1 MKRSKLRKL
10 FGVASLLALFGVGA
24 LLFTNSV
31 EAKEEDSGEI
41 VVDSPA
47 SVKINK
53 VMDNT
58 AGYKPAG
65 DGDKF
70 KFAVTRL
77 SDEEAEKFFPGSK
90 FTPMGESELGTTSG
104 DTEKLEV
111 ELDGSKATEAVTDAQ
126 KTVSKTFD
134 LKKLTDPGY
143 YVYKITE
150 EQPSDLG
157 SSVWNYSNEKY
168 ILIVRVTEIGR
179 HRDQEANLYKIDTSD
194 GGEKLGNQKLGQAD
208 FTNTLKPQTKQVKI
222 SKFVGGDD
230 TDLAYDLHH
239 KYTIHVKVT
248 KPDGT
253 NTAETFEIKIAET
266 GVFEIVH
273 AGTGAVRP
281 KVLSTITGNYSAEG
295 FDISLEDG
303 QYAMM
308 NLPLGTKLEVYEK
321 APGKRFEVKIDPNSD
336 IPAEDDASGYEVMNS
351 DEQDSSVVTD
361 IVTNEATDLNSI
373 MVTNKINSLVNTGV
387 KLVTSP
393 FVVLLAVVAVA
404 FGGYVVVKRRL
415 NVK

>member
-1 MKRSKLRKL
+1 MKRRKVSKL
-10 FGVASLLALFGVGA
+10 FGVASLLALFGVCA
-24 LLFTNSV
+24 LLFTNGV
-31 EAKEEDSGEI
+31 EAKEEDSGKI

-90 FTPMGESELGTTSG
+90 LTPMGESELGTTSG
-104 DTEKLEV
+104 DTEKLEI
-111 ELDGSKATEAVTDAQ
+111 ELDGSQAKEAVTDAH

-134 LKKLTDPGY
+134 LEALTDVGY
-143 YVYKITE
+143 YVYKIE
-150 EQPSDLG
+150 EEKPTDLD

-168 ILIVRVTEIGR
+168 VLIVRVTTEDGR
-179 HRDQEANLYKIDTSD
+179 HIEQESNLYKINTSD
-194 GGEKLGNQKLGQAD
+194 GGEKLGDTKLEQAD
-208 FTNTLKPQTKQVKI
+208 FTNTLKPQTKPVKI
-222 SKFVGGDD
+222 TKYVVGDD
-230 TDLAYDLHH
+230 ADLASLVDN

-253 NTAETFEIKIAET
+253 NTAETFEIKIASP
-266 GVFEIVH
+266 
-273 AGTGAVRP
+273 AA
-281 KVLSTITGNYSAEG
+281 SAITGNYSAEG
-295 FDISLEDG
+295 FDIQLTDF
-303 QYAMM
+303 QNATM
-308 NLPLGTKLEVYEK
+308 NLPLGTKIEVYEK
-321 APGKRFEVKIDPNSD
+321 APGKRFSVNINSNSEDPADENAGD
-336 IPAEDDASGYEVMNS
+336 YEEITT
-351 DEQDSSVVTD
+351 DQQDSKPVTDVVTS
-361 IVTNEATDLNSI
+361 EATDLNSI
-373 MVTNKINSLVNTGV
+373 VVTNKIKSLVNTGV

>member
-10 FGVASLLALFGVGA
+10 FGVASLLALFGASA
-24 LLFTNSV
+24 LLFTNGV
-31 EAKEEDSGEI
+31 EAKEEDSGKI

-70 KFAVTRL
+70 KFVVTRL

-90 FTPMGESELGTTSG
+90 LTPMGDSELSTTSG

-168 ILIVRVTEIGR
+168 ILIVRVTEEDEDAYDDGDTHIK
-179 HRDQEANLYKIDTSD
+179 QVANLYKIDTAD
-194 GGEKLGNQKLGQAD
+194 GVEKLGNQKLGQAD
-208 FTNTLKPQTKQVKI
+208 FTNTLKTQTKKVKI
-222 SKFVGGDD
+222 SKYVVGDD
-230 TDLAYDLHH
+230 ADLASLVDN

-253 NTAETFEIKIAET
+253 NSAETFDVKISTSPQET
-266 GVFEIVH
+266 
-273 AGTGAVRP
+273 T
-281 KVLSTITGNYSAEG
+281 KTGNYSVEG
-295 FDISLEDG
+295 FDIELEDG
-303 QYAMM
+303 QNATMD
-308 NLPLGTKLEVYEK
+308 LPLGTKLEVYEK
-321 APGKRFEVKIDPNSD
+321 APGKRFSVNINPNSED
-336 IPAEDDASGYEVMNS
+336 PADENSAEYEEMADDQQNS
-351 DEQDSSVVTD
+351 KTVTD
-361 IVTNEATDLNSI
+361 IVTSEATDLNSI
-373 MVTNKINSLVNTGV
+373 FVTNKIKSLVNTGV

>member
-1 MKRSKLRKL
+1 MKRRKVNKL

-24 LLFTNSV
+24 LLFTNGV
-31 EAKEEDSGEI
+31 EAKEEDSGAKI

-90 FTPMGESELGTTSG
+90 LTPMGGSKLGTTSD
-104 DTEKLEV
+104 DTDKLEV
-111 ELDGSKATEAVTDAQ
+111 ELDGSQATEAVTDAQ
-126 KTVSKTFD
+126 KTVSKTIN
-134 LKKLTDPGY
+134 LAKLTDIGY

-150 EQPSDLG
+150 EQPSDLDG
-157 SSVWNYSNEKY
+157 SVWNYSNEKY
-168 ILIVRVTEIGR
+168 ILIVRVTEDEDFSD
-179 HRDQEANLYKIDTSD
+179 RDTHIKQEANLYKIDTSD
-194 GGEKLGNQKLGQAD
+194 GAEKLGNQKLNQAD
-208 FTNTLKPQTKQVKI
+208 FTNTLKTQTKQVKI
-222 SKFVGGDD
+222 SKYVVGDD
-230 TDLAYDLHH
+230 ADLAYELER

-253 NTAETFEIKIAET
+253 NTDETFDVKISTSPNET
-266 GVFEIVH
+266 TV
-273 AGTGAVRP
+273 
-281 KVLSTITGNYSAEG
+281 TGNYSEGG
-295 FDISLEDG
+295 FDIQLEDG
-303 QYAMM
+303 QNATMT
-308 NLPLGTKLEVYEK
+308 LPLGTKLEVYEK

-336 IPAEDDASGYEVMNS
+336 TEAEEGASGYEVMNS
-351 DEQDSSVVTD
+351 DKQDSSVVTD
-361 IVTNEATDLNSI
+361 MVTNDPTDLHSI
-373 MVTNKINSLVNTGV
+373 FVTNKIKSLVNTGV

>member
-1 MKRSKLRKL
+1 MKRRKVSKL

-24 LLFTNSV
+24 LLFTNAV
-31 EAKEEDSGEI
+31 EAKNEDSGKI

-90 FTPMGESELGTTSG
+90 LTPMGGSELGTTSG

-111 ELDGSKATEAVTDAQ
+111 ELDGSQAKEAVTNAQ
-126 KTVSKTFD
+126 KTVSKTLD
-134 LKKLTDPGY
+134 LGALTDIGY
-143 YVYKITE
+143 YVYKIAE
-150 EQPSDLG
+150 EKPTDLD

-168 ILIVRVTEIGR
+168 ILIVRVTEEDEDAYDDDNTHIK
-179 HRDQEANLYKIDTSD
+179 QVANLYKIDTSD
-194 GGEKLGNQKLGQAD
+194 GGEKLGDTKLKQAD
-208 FTNTLKPQTKQVKI
+208 FTNTLKTQTKQVKI
-222 SKFVGGDD
+222 SKYVVGDD
-230 TDLAYDLHH
+230 ADLASLVDN

-253 NTAETFEIKIAET
+253 NSAETFDVKIPT
-266 GVFEIVH
+266 
-273 AGTGAVRP
+273 RP
-281 KVLSTITGNYSAEG
+281 QETITGNYSEEG
-295 FDISLEDG
+295 FDIQLEDD
-303 QYAMM
+303 QNATMD
-308 NLPLGTKLEVYEK
+308 LPLGTKLEVYEK
-321 APGKRFEVKIDPNSD
+321 APGKRFSVNINPNSED
-336 IPAEDDASGYEVMNS
+336 PADENSAEYEEMANDQQNS
-351 DEQDSSVVTD
+351 KTVTD
-361 IVTNEATDLNSI
+361 IVTSEATDLNSI
-373 MVTNKINSLVNTGV
+373 FVTNKIKSLVNTGV

>member
-10 FGVASLLALFGVGA
+10 FGVASLLALFGASA
-24 LLFTNSV
+24 LLFTNGV
-31 EAKEEDSGEI
+31 EAKDEDSGRI

-90 FTPMGESELGTTSG
+90 LTPMGGSELGTTSG

-111 ELDGSKATEAVTDAQ
+111 ELDGSQAKEAVTNAQ
-126 KTVSKTFD
+126 KTVSKTLD
-134 LKKLTDPGY
+134 LGALTDIGY
-143 YVYKITE
+143 YVYKIAE
-150 EQPSDLG
+150 EKPTDLD

-168 ILIVRVTEIGR
+168 ILIVRVTEEDEDAYDDDNTHIK
-179 HRDQEANLYKIDTSD
+179 QEANLYKINTSD
-194 GGEKLGNQKLGQAD
+194 GGEKLGDTKLEQAD
-208 FTNTLKPQTKQVKI
+208 FTNTLKPQTKPVKI
-222 SKFVGGDD
+222 TKYVVGDD
-230 TDLAYDLHH
+230 ADLASLVDN

-253 NTAETFEIKIAET
+253 NTAETFEIKIA
-266 GVFEIVH
+266 FP
-273 AGTGAVRP
+273 AA
-281 KVLSTITGNYSAEG
+281 SAITGNYSADG

-303 QYAMM
+303 QNATM
-308 NLPLGTKLEVYEK
+308 NLPLGSKIEVYEK
-321 APGKRFEVKIDPNSD
+321 TPGKRFSVNINPNSED
-336 IPAEDDASGYEVMNS
+336 PADENSAEYEEMATDQQNS
-351 DEQDSSVVTD
+351 KTVTD
-361 IVTNEATDLNSI
+361 IVTSEATDLNSI
-373 MVTNKINSLVNTGV
+373 MVTNKIKSLVNTGV

>member
-24 LLFTNSV
+24 LLFTNGV
-31 EAKEEDSGEI
+31 EAKDEDSGRI

-90 FTPMGESELGTTSG
+90 LTPMGGSELGTTSG

-126 KTVSKTFD
+126 KTVSKTIN
-134 LKKLTDPGY
+134 LANLTDSGY
-143 YVYKITE
+143 YVYKIAE
-150 EQPSDLG
+150 EKPTDLD
-157 SSVWNYSNEKY
+157 SSVWNYSDEKY
-168 ILIVRVTEIGR
+168 ILIVRVTEEDEEAYDDDDDNTHIK
-179 HRDQEANLYKIDTSD
+179 QVANLYKIDTSD
-194 GGEKLGNQKLGQAD
+194 GGEKLGDTKLKQAD
-208 FTNTLKPQTKQVKI
+208 FTNTLKTQTKKVKI
-222 SKFVGGDD
+222 SKYVVGDD
-230 TDLAYDLHH
+230 ADLASLVDN

-253 NTAETFEIKIAET
+253 NSAETFDVKISTSPQET
-266 GVFEIVH
+266 
-273 AGTGAVRP
+273 T
-281 KVLSTITGNYSAEG
+281 KTGNYSVEG
-295 FDISLEDG
+295 FDIELEDG
-303 QYAMM
+303 QNATMD
-308 NLPLGTKLEVYEK
+308 LPLGTKLEVYEK

-336 IPAEDDASGYEVMNS
+336 TEAEEGASGYEVMNS
-351 DEQDSSVVTD
+351 DDQNSSVVTD
-361 IVTNEATDLNSI
+361 IVTSEANDLNSI
-373 MVTNKINSLVNTGV
+373 FVTNKIKSLVNTGV

-393 FVVLLAVVAVA
+393 FVVLLAVVVVA